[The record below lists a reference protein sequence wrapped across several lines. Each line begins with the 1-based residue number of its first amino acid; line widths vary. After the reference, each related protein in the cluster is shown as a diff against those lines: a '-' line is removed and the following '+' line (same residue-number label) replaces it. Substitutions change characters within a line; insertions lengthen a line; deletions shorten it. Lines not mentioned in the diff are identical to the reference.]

1 MMLAQTSWRWRWNL
15 WWCKVGRHQQQK
27 TRIKVSW
34 GRPWGLEMQNWEEMY
49 WFKMHAR
56 HKKWK
61 LCDDNSS
68 AWRQPARH
76 QVITSSQCNRS
87 HRKDQHHAVVQKKR
101 CFLWQNNDLKLLSK
115 AVMNCTWNLVLKGHH
130 RCSRPMNWS
139 GSRCWKN
146 LLRWSGK
153 WRTLPARK
161 P

>member
-76 QVITSSQCNRS
+76 QAPSVTIAMEKTSTILWCRRKGVFYGKTMTSSSCPRPWWTAPGTWCSKVTIGVQ
-87 HRKDQHHAVVQKKR
+87 DQWTEVGAGVE
-101 CFLWQNNDLKLLSK
+101 
-115 AVMNCTWNLVLKGHH
+115 
-130 RCSRPMNWS
+130 
-139 GSRCWKN
+139 KN

-161 P
+161 A